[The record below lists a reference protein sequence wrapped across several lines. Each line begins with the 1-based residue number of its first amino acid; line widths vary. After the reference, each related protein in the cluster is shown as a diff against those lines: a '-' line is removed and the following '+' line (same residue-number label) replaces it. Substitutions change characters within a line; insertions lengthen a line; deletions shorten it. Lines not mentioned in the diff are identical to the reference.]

1 MQQLPLTSRIYLG
14 YGLVGLITLAMVGI
28 AFHGINTLSS
38 RYELLNNRLTVLNAS
53 NELGRNASEMQS
65 YAEFFIANGRNVTG
79 DSVNSV
85 YRKSLTQINT
95 LTDQGFSDQAL
106 RIKHHLKNF
115 NDAFIKA
122 REQRTL
128 RDQLVNIEIPGIVSQ
143 WETHLTDY
151 KRQNLSQSAL
161 AMSNKLMQSTV
172 LIQRYINQYFS
183 TLDAKHLTEAYQL
196 IQEKREIIQSLFEQP
211 NTSIQNDHLKSLAS
225 SLKEGE
231 IILYEG
237 VQRVRGYLTLINV
250 IMAAE
255 SYETR
260 YLAKQLADEQQT
272 LTEQL
277 QAETEQVI
285 SSLTLQLIMLSFLF
299 MIATLI
305 ISTVIGRSI
314 TNPIEQLQDLF
325 NRLANSERNIK
336 IPTYGTNDALSAL
349 ASSAE
354 SFREAN
360 VQTQILLDQYQEL
373 STELE
378 NKVAQ
383 RTSALEKANEQLSEL
398 TIRDPLTGLFN
409 RRHLDEEF
417 LSLFKR
423 AQRSHL
429 PLAVLMFDIDHFKQ
443 YNDHYGHQAG
453 DKCLKQVAGILD
465 QVFHRTTDI
474 VARFGGEEFV
484 VVLFDTDVNAAM
496 SLAEETRNSIMEAA
510 IEHSKSAHNIVTICG
525 GVATMNHRTPI
536 KNPEKLISFAD
547 DALYRSKELGR
558 NRITLF
564 TKEQTSI

>member
-1 MQQLPLTSRIYLG
+1 MQQIPLTSRIYLG
-14 YGLVGLITLAMVGI
+14 YGLIGLITLAMVGI

-65 YAEFFIANGRNVTG
+65 FAEFFIANGRNVTG
-79 DSVNSV
+79 DRVNSI
-85 YRKSLTQINT
+85 YKKSLTQINT
-95 LTDQGFSDQAL
+95 LSDQGFSDQAL
-106 RIKHHLKNF
+106 RIKHHLTNF
-115 NDAFIKA
+115 NDAFLNA
-122 REQRTL
+122 REQRAL
-128 RDQLVNIEIPGIVSQ
+128 SDQLVNIEIPGIVSQ

-151 KRQNLSQSAL
+151 QRQNLSQSAL
-161 AMSNKLMQSTV
+161 AMSNGLMQSTV
-172 LIQRYINQYFS
+172 LIQRHINQYFS
-183 TLDAKHLTEAYQL
+183 TLDAKHLTKAYQL
-196 IQEKREIIQSLFEQP
+196 LQEKREIIQSLFEQP
-211 NTSIQNDHLKSLAS
+211 NSSIQNDHLKSLAS

-260 YLAKQLADEQQT
+260 YLAKQLSDEQQT

-277 QAETEQVI
+277 QAKTEKVI

-417 LSLFKR
+417 LTLFKR

-453 DKCLKQVAGILD
+453 DECLKQVAGILD

-484 VVLFDTDVNAAM
+484 VVLFDTDQNAAM
-496 SLAEETRNSIMEAA
+496 SLAEEVRNSIMEAA
-510 IEHSKSAHNIVTICG
+510 IEHSKSEHNIVTICG

>member
-1 MQQLPLTSRIYLG
+1 MQQIPLTSRIYLG
-14 YGLVGLITLAMVGI
+14 YGLIGLITLAMVGI

-65 YAEFFIANGRNVTG
+65 FAEFFIANGRNVTG
-79 DSVNSV
+79 DRVNSV
-85 YRKSLTQINT
+85 YKKSLTQINT
-95 LTDQGFSDQAL
+95 LSDQGFSDQAL
-106 RIKHHLKNF
+106 RIKHHLTNF
-115 NDAFIKA
+115 NDAFLNA
-122 REQRTL
+122 REQRAL
-128 RDQLVNIEIPGIVSQ
+128 SDQLVNIEIPSIVSQ

-151 KRQNLSQSAL
+151 QRQNLSQSAL
-161 AMSNKLMQSTV
+161 AMSNGLMQSTV
-172 LIQRYINQYFS
+172 LIQRHINQYFS
-183 TLDAKHLTEAYQL
+183 TLDAKHLTKAYQL
-196 IQEKREIIQSLFEQP
+196 LQEKREIIQSLFEQP
-211 NTSIQNDHLKSLAS
+211 NSSIQNDHLKSLAS

-260 YLAKQLADEQQT
+260 YLAKQLSDEQQT

-277 QAETEQVI
+277 QAKTEKVI

-417 LSLFKR
+417 LTLFKR

-453 DKCLKQVAGILD
+453 DECLKQVAGILD

-484 VVLFDTDVNAAM
+484 VVLFDTDQNAAM
-496 SLAEETRNSIMEAA
+496 SLAEEVRNSIMEAA
-510 IEHSKSAHNIVTICG
+510 IEHSKSEHNIVTICG